1 MRWDRFRHI
10 PWVDTRAKFVASIPE
25 SGSLLDLGSSD
36 GGTLTHFAELRPD
49 LSLASSDIAG
59 NPAAYPRGT
68 DYAQANFDTD
78 TLPWADATFDAITCM
93 HVVEHLRAPGHIIRE
108 SARLLKPGG
117 RIYIETPHPKTVHM
131 KSPVGAGTEHV
142 TVNFYDDSTHV
153 RPVSVDELAG
163 FALAA
168 GLGVENSGASRNF
181 LIAASFPF
189 LFLLRP
195 HTRSRYVAQIHWVGW
210 SAYLI
215 AIRK

>member
-25 SGSLLDLGSSD
+25 NGSLLDLGSSD

-59 NPAAYPRGT
+59 NPEAYPRGT
-68 DYAQANFDTD
+68 DYVRANFDTD

-93 HVVEHLRAPGHIIRE
+93 HVVEHLRNPGHIIRE

-117 RIYIETPHPKTVHM
+117 RIYIETPHPKTVNM

-153 RPVSVDELAG
+153 RPVSVNELAG
-163 FALAA
+163 FASAA
-168 GLGVENSGASRNF
+168 GLGMENSGASRNL

-189 LFLLRP
+189 LFLFRP
-195 HTRSRYVAQIHWVGW
+195 RTRGRYVAQI
-210 SAYLI
+210 
-215 AIRK
+215 